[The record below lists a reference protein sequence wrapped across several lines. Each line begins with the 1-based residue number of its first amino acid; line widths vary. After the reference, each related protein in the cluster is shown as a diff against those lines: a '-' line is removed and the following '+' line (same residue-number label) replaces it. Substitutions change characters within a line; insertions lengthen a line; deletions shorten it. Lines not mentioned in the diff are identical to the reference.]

1 MPSMVAIAAFLALA
15 VLAVA
20 SAFFSGMETALF
32 SIKGWNLHRWQNKH
46 RSTVE
51 RYERLMK
58 DPQEILNVLFLVD
71 TFVNILLIVLTVAIV
86 RFIDVPLP
94 DWLKAIFL
102 FGLIVFACDLLPKT
116 LALINPFAFARL
128 AVTSLRVIVP
138 VVLPISRCSQFFSE
152 AIAGFLFSGKPDRED
167 RFDDE
172 ELIALVELSAE
183 QGQIRADE
191 LELIAE
197 IIKLGNKSVKDCMT
211 PRVDAFFLSDSLT
224 NQEVIQEL
232 RIKRQ
237 ARVPVFGESPD
248 EILGILD
255 VKGFLSDPSEN
266 YTEQLDAP
274 SFVPE
279 TMPALDLLRAFLK
292 HPQRLAIVVDE
303 FGGTEGVITLNDIVD
318 EILGDLAPRGD
329 EALYLEDLGDGSW
342 LASGSV
348 RLDDLAEVL
357 DFERPNEEVDT
368 LNGLIFNQLGY
379 LPRSGDTVQIP
390 PLEIEV
396 RQSTRRRVVEAVVRN
411 LEPPGAGQAA

>member
-1 MPSMVAIAAFLALA
+1 MPSPVAIAAFLALV
-15 VLAVA
+15 VLAAA
-20 SAFFSGMETALF
+20 SAFLSGMETALF
-32 SIKGWNLHRWQNKH
+32 SIKGWNLHRWRNQH

-86 RFIDVPLP
+86 GFIDVPLP
-94 DWLKAIFL
+94 VWLKAIFL

-116 LALINPFAFARL
+116 LALINPFVFAQL

-138 VVLPISRCSQFFSE
+138 LVLPVSRCSQFFSE
-152 AIAGFLFSGKPDRED
+152 AIAGFLFSGKPDLED

-183 QGQIRADE
+183 QGQLRPDE

-211 PRVDAFFLSDSLT
+211 PRVDAFFLGDSLT
-224 NQEVIQEL
+224 NEEVMHEL

-237 ARVPVFGESPD
+237 ARVPVFGDSPD
-248 EILGILD
+248 EILGVLD
-255 VKGFLSDPSEN
+255 VKGFLSNPSEN

-303 FGGTEGVITLNDIVD
+303 FGGTEGIITLNDIVD

-357 DFERPNEEVDT
+357 DFQRPNEEVDT

-396 RQSTRRRVVEAVVRN
+396 RQSTRRRVVEAIVRN
-411 LEPPGAGQAA
+411 LEAPGAGQAA

>member
-1 MPSMVAIAAFLALA
+1 MPFTVTTVALLVLV
-15 VLAVA
+15 VLAAV

-32 SIKGWNLHRWQNKH
+32 SIKGWNLHRWRNKH
-46 RSTVE
+46 PSAVE
-51 RYERLMK
+51 GYERLMK

-71 TFVNILLIVLTVAIV
+71 TFVNILLIVLTLAIV
-86 RFIDVPLP
+86 RFIEVPLP

-102 FGLIVFACDLLPKT
+102 FGLIVLVCDLLPKA
-116 LALINPFAFARL
+116 LALINPFVFARL
-128 AVTSLRVIVP
+128 AVTSLRIIVP
-138 VVLPISRCSQFFSE
+138 AVLPVSRCSQLFSE
-152 AIAGFLFSGKPDRED
+152 AIAGFLFSGNPDRPD
-167 RFDDE
+167 RFGDE

-183 QGQIRADE
+183 QGQLRADE

-197 IIKLGNKSVKDCMT
+197 IIKLGNESVKDCMA

-224 NQEVIQEL
+224 NQEIIQEL

-255 VKGFLSDPSEN
+255 VKSFLANPSES
-266 YTEQLDAP
+266 YAEQLDAP

-303 FGGTEGVITLNDIVD
+303 FGGTEGVVTLNDIVD

-329 EALYLEDLGDGSW
+329 EGLYLEDLGDGSW

-357 DFERPNEEVDT
+357 DFERPNGEVDT

-390 PLEIEV
+390 PLEIQV
-396 RQSTRRRVVEAVVRN
+396 RQSTRRRVVEAIVRN
-411 LEPPGAGQAA
+411 SEPPGAGKAA